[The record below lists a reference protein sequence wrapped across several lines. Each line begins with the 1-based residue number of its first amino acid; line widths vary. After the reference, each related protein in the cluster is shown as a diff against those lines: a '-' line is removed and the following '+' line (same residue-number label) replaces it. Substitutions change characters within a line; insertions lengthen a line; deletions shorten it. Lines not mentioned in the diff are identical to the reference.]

1 MPIFTFMRTEIKYVI
16 NRKQHKLL
24 VDFLKD
30 HMVED
35 KHGKVTI
42 QSLYFDTDKYLLI
55 RRSIEKPKYK
65 EKLRLR
71 SYGLLKEGKT
81 GFLEIKK
88 KMDHVVY
95 KRRIS
100 LTEEECKKWIATKHS
115 ENDTQIGREIAY
127 LIDFYR
133 DLKPKMLIIYDRDA
147 YVDPN
152 SDLRITFDTNARYRT
167 EDLSLN
173 SSLEGTKL
181 VDDDVVIMEV
191 KSSMAL
197 PMWLVR
203 KLSQEKIRLENI
215 KRLLIVKILVLNR
228 SLIWIFVKN
237 CIQEI
242 YTFLLM
248 RI

>member
-71 SYGLLKEGKT
+71 SYGLLKEGKA

-100 LTEEECKKWIATKHS
+100 LTPLAANSLASLMIS
-115 ENDTQIGREIAY
+115 SFSR
-127 LIDFYR
+127 LI
-133 DLKPKMLIIYDRDA
+133 
-147 YVDPN
+147 
-152 SDLRITFDTNARYRT
+152 
-167 EDLSLN
+167 SLP
-173 SSLEGTKL
+173 LT
-181 VDDDVVIMEV
+181 
-191 KSSMAL
+191 
-197 PMWLVR
+197 
-203 KLSQEKIRLENI
+203 
-215 KRLLIVKILVLNR
+215 
-228 SLIWIFVKN
+228 
-237 CIQEI
+237 
-242 YTFLLM
+242 
-248 RI
+248 